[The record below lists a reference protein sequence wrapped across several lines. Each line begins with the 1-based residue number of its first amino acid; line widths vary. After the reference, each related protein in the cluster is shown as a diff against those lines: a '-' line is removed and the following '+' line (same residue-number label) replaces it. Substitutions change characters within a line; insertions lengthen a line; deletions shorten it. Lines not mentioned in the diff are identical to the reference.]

1 MTDVSDW
8 ARREASRQVPEIVR
22 GDSERYDD
30 WEIRLDA
37 NAGERD
43 GFASGIIH
51 LADLLLSDKAVEA
64 AAISLRVSM
73 TTTTDTFEDC
83 YRAALQAA
91 LTAITNPETPSS
103 GTTEQTGA

>member
-37 NAGERD
+37 IAGERD
-43 GFASGIIH
+43 GFAAGIIR
-51 LADLLLSDKAVEA
+51 LADLLVSDEAVDA
-64 AAISLRVSM
+64 ATDQMWRNGRVVGGSELRL
-73 TTTTDTFEDC
+73 
-83 YRAALQAA
+83 ALQAA
-91 LTAITNPETPSS
+91 LNAISNPETPIS
-103 GTTEQTGA
+103 GTTEQTGV